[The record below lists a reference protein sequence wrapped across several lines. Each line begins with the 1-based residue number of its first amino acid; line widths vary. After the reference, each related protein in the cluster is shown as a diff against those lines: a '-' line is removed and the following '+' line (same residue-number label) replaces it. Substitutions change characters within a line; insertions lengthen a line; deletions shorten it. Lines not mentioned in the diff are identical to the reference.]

1 MRSTHKI
8 ILFGV
13 FFLIS
18 SLFSCVYYQRYPM
31 PKSRLA
37 KVKQENLAFYLIDAG
52 HPLTRAWYV
61 SEINFQQDAMSGFAN
76 RLSPS
81 ETLEV
86 STLRNGRDARQSK
99 NEVLIYIKPK
109 TAMTMGDT
117 LTTRLSFEQIERVE
131 VHEPNFG
138 KSVGLTLSW
147 IAGAVFIGGAF
158 LADY

>member
-13 FFLIS
+13 FFLTA

-31 PKSRLA
+31 PKSRLT
-37 KVKQENLAFYLIDAG
+37 KVKRENLAFYLIDAG
-52 HPLTRAWYV
+52 HPLTRAWYI
-61 SEINFQQDAMSGFAN
+61 SEIDFQQDAMVGFLN

-99 NEVLIYIKPK
+99 NEVLVYVSPK
-109 TAMTMGDT
+109 AAMTMGDT
-117 LTTRLSFEQIERVE
+117 LTTRLPFDQIERVE

-138 KSVGLTLSW
+138 KSVGITLSW

-158 LADY
+158 IAEY

>member
-1 MRSTHKI
+1 MRFTHKI
-8 ILFGV
+8 ILLGG
-13 FFLIS
+13 FFLMTC
-18 SLFSCVYYQRYPM
+18 LFSCVYYQRYPM

-37 KVKQENLAFYLIDAG
+37 KVKRENLAFYLIDAG

-61 SEINFQQDAMSGFAN
+61 SEIDFQQDAMKGFVN

-99 NEVLIYIKPK
+99 NEVLIYISPK
-109 TAMTMGDT
+109 TAMAMGDT
-117 LTTRLSFEQIERVE
+117 LTTRLPFEQIERVE

-138 KSVGLTLSW
+138 KSVGITLSW
-147 IAGAVFIGGAF
+147 VAGAVFIGGAVI
-158 LADY
+158 AEY